1 MIITLLIH
9 GGAQDLPTEIPGDT
23 SDAGLLSST
32 THAVAELTNALC
44 MSQGSVTLPR
54 KVLRPLDTAVTIAI
68 TTVAAI
74 LIALKTTL
82 DQLSGLLESAAQT
95 RDAWRRFRD
104 KETRTSQSNEQAP
117 PTDQGEPPAAA

>member
-1 MIITLLIH
+1 M
-9 GGAQDLPTEIPGDT
+9 
-23 SDAGLLSST
+23 
-32 THAVAELTNALC
+32 AELTSALR
-44 MSQGSVTLPR
+44 MSHGSVTLPGR
-54 KVLRPLDTAVTIAI
+54 VLRPLDTAVTIAI

-104 KETRTSQSNEQAP
+104 KEAETSQSNETNEQAP
-117 PTDQGEPPAAA
+117 PTDAGEPPAAA